1 MFQEATAF
9 YTIAAAGNAAR
20 PMREPIRLTRRGRVL
35 LRILLVTA
43 MGAIAL
49 ALTMVTRAAVTS
61 DAPGGGMVV
70 VAPGKSATESALHVA
85 PVEAA
90 GATGYPGAA
99 PTLGDEN

>member
-9 YTIAAAGNAAR
+9 YTIVGVGNATQ
-20 PMREPIRLTRRGRVL
+20 PMRQPIRLTRRGRVL

-43 MGAIAL
+43 MVAVAF

-70 VAPGKSATESALHVA
+70 VAPGKSATENALQVA
-85 PVEAA
+85 PAKAEEAK
-90 GATGYPGAA
+90 AA
-99 PTLGDEN
+99 